1 MTKLFENKQQ
11 ILHIVTEVI
20 ALIALT
26 FYFSQKN
33 KKMMSHIEDLS
44 QRLEEQEEIIQK
56 HDKIIEKL
64 QAQLQAQLHSQQEAQ
79 VQKQFS
85 YNLNNKKPDKKQK
98 IKNHSPKIMI
108 VPAPIKLTMSTDNI
122 MNNSKV
128 QEIDEEEYDNVEYKN
143 VVEEVEEVKEVE
155 EVEEENLDK
164 EIEEELE
171 DLNEE

>member
-64 QAQLQAQLHSQQEAQ
+64 QAQLKAQQEFQAQQHY
-79 VQKQFS
+79 S
-85 YNLNNKKPDKKQK
+85 YNINSKTQDKKQK
-98 IKNHSPKIMI
+98 IKTSSPKIVI
-108 VPAPIKLTMSTDNI
+108 VPSPIKLTMSP
-122 MNNSKV
+122 NNFLNSSKI
-128 QEIDEEEYDNVEYKN
+128 QEIDEETSENNDETKKN
-143 VVEEVEEVKEVE
+143 VIEDEDEEE
-155 EVEEENLDK
+155 EEENLDK
-164 EIEEELE
+164 ELEEELE
-171 DLNEE
+171 DLEDEE